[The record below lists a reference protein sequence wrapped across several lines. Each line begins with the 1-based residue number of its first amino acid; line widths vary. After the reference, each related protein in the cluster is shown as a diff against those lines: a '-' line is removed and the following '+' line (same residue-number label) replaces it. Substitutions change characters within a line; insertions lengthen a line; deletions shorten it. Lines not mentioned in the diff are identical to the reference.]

1 MPRRT
6 SARKAQEPVV
16 QPQPPTPTL
25 TPVRQ
30 PIRTQKKNKTIN
42 DEITSKFSEY
52 FYPIYQDFSGVFE
65 KIKDGSTL
73 MAPFSEKLVNLYQ
86 TSSPSRRQEFQNSI
100 KRHVHRCFVFVHA
113 LNDEGSKA
121 KVVVENHSVDRIL
134 QFILDLIPELLKV
147 EGATSRNQ
155 TQDENMETSQVCE
168 VDRFGSHISTTF
180 YVLHNLCS
188 TRINIKPYE
197 VS

>member
-25 TPVRQ
+25 TP
-30 PIRTQKKNKTIN
+30 IRTQKKNTTIN
-42 DEITSKFSEY
+42 DEITSMFSES
-52 FYPIYQDFSGVFE
+52 FCPIYYDFLGVFE

-86 TSSPSRRQEFQNSI
+86 ASSPSRRQEFQNSI

-121 KVVVENHSVDRIL
+121 KVVIENHSVDRIL
-134 QFILDLIPELLKV
+134 KFILDLIPELLKV

-168 VDRFGSHISTTF
+168 VDRFGYNTF
-180 YVLHNLCS
+180 YHFLCS
-188 TRINIKPYE
+188 TKINIITI
-197 VS
+197 

>member
-1 MPRRT
+1 
-6 SARKAQEPVV
+6 
-16 QPQPPTPTL
+16 
-25 TPVRQ
+25 
-30 PIRTQKKNKTIN
+30 
-42 DEITSKFSEY
+42 
-52 FYPIYQDFSGVFE
+52 
-65 KIKDGSTL
+65 

-121 KVVVENHSVDRIL
+121 KVVIENDSVDRIL

-168 VDRFGSHISTTF
+168 VDRFGSHIFTTF
-180 YVLHNLCS
+180 YVAQGL
-188 TRINIKPYE
+188 I
-197 VS
+197 